1 MFLSLFEL
9 LVYQTHH
16 IPAIG
21 HLKSPQPKLDV
32 PSLFIDMKYLAVLL
46 AFAASSNAAW
56 CNAGWGKPA
65 GASCPSGYCEEPG
78 SQHGDFGS
86 QKVCVNPSN
95 GAGTAPVLS
104 SCLGSG
110 FVRCCP

>member
-1 MFLSLFEL
+1 
-9 LVYQTHH
+9 
-16 IPAIG
+16 
-21 HLKSPQPKLDV
+21 
-32 PSLFIDMKYLAVLL
+32 MKYLAVLL

-86 QKVCVNPSN
+86 EKVCVNPSN

-110 FVRCCP
+110 CP